1 MQEIYN
7 QLRELSYNLYWSWN
21 NDFYSIFDE
30 INRDFWKWS
39 SKNPVKF
46 LESINHNYLFEIIE
60 KKDLKDKI
68 HRVYRDYRDYL
79 NKETYFGKSL
89 KEEDTPK
96 IIYLSAEYGITKCLK
111 FYSGGLGTLSGDH
124 LKSASDLGVPLVGVG
139 LAYLYGYF
147 RQYINHDGYQSEL
160 YEQNFFESM
169 PMNLALDEDY
179 RPIKISIEILG
190 KSVYAQIWILNIGKI
205 KLYLLDTF
213 VDENA
218 VEDKRI
224 TDILYGGETDKRIL
238 QEILLGIGG
247 LRAMA
252 ALNIKVRGCHMN
264 EGHSAFLVFE
274 RIKEMMNKHNIS
286 FKEAQEKCYYSNV
299 FTTHTPVP
307 AGIDIFPRWLMD
319 KYFRNYAEK
328 ELKIS
333 FNELFEEGDLT
344 RNQNNNDHF
353 NMAYLALNNSNF
365 VNGVSKLHGK
375 IARKMWALPETRSQ
389 IISITNGIH
398 TKTYLSPESESFYRK
413 NFGKNWFSKPTLLEE
428 LKDLPDETIWKM
440 RQRNRAALISHIRE
454 RVLDKLKLTH
464 ESEDKIQEVQE
475 LLDDKTLTIGFARR
489 FATYKRGTLIFRN
502 LERLKKIISN
512 EKMKVQFVF
521 SGKAHP
527 KDEGGKNLIA
537 EIVRY
542 TNTEFFKNKIV
553 FIDNYDM
560 EVAKQLVSG
569 CDVWLNN
576 PMRPLEASGTSGMKA
591 VANGCLNFSI
601 LDGWWVEGYAPD
613 NGWKIESPANID
625 NLNVSAV
632 DNYESES
639 MYNTLER
646 DIIPLF
652 YDRDSKGIPVKWVS
666 KIKNSICSLSKYFN
680 TERMVKEYYEMF
692 YSELK

>member
-21 NDFYSIFDE
+21 NDFNSILDE

-46 LESINHNYLFEIIE
+46 LESINHNYLYDIIE
-60 KKDLKDKI
+60 KKNLKDKI
-68 HRVYRDYRDYL
+68 HRVYRDYREYI
-79 NKETYFGKSL
+79 NKETFFGKKTDDKDS
-89 KEEDTPK
+89 PK

-147 RQYINHDGYQSEL
+147 RQYINQEGHQSEL
-160 YEQNFFESM
+160 YEQNYFDSL
-169 PMNLALDEDY
+169 PMNLVLDEDY
-179 RPIKISIEILG
+179 KPIKISIEILG
-190 KSVYAQIWILNIGKI
+190 KNVYAQIWSLNIGRI

-247 LRAMA
+247 LRAIA
-252 ALNIKVRGCHMN
+252 AMGIKIKGCHMN

-274 RIKEMMNKHNIS
+274 RIKDMMNKEKIS
-286 FKEAQEKCYYSNV
+286 FKEAQEKCYHSNV

-307 AGIDIFPRWLMD
+307 AGIDIFPRWLIE
-319 KYFRNYAEK
+319 KYFHNYAVS
-328 ELKIS
+328 ELHIS

-344 RNQNNNDHF
+344 RDQKFNDHF
-353 NMAYLALNNSNF
+353 NMAYLAINNSNY
-365 VNGVSKLHGK
+365 VNGVSKLHAK
-375 IARKMWALPETRSQ
+375 IARKMWALPESRSQ

-398 TKTYLSPESESFYRK
+398 TKTYLSLESENFYKK
-413 NFGKNWFSKPTLLEE
+413 NFGKHWMTKSSFAEE
-428 LKDLPDETIWKM
+428 LKALPDDIIWKM
-440 RQRNRAALISHIRE
+440 RQRNRKSLVMQIRE
-454 RVLDKLKLTH
+454 RIEDKLKLMH
-464 ESEDKIQEVQE
+464 DSEEKLQEVND
-475 LLDDKTLTIGFARR
+475 LLDEKALTIGFARR

-502 LERLKKIISN
+502 IERLKKIISN
-512 EKMKVQFVF
+512 EKLKVQFVF

-527 KDEGGKNLIA
+527 KDEGGKYFIS
-537 EIVRY
+537 EIVKY
-542 TNTEFFKNKIV
+542 TESESFKNKIV

-560 EVAKQLVSG
+560 EVAKLLVSG

-576 PMRPLEASGTSGMKA
+576 PRRPLEASGTSGMKA

-601 LDGWWVEGYAPD
+601 LDGWWLEGYSPE
-613 NGWKIESPANID
+613 NGWKIDSPD
-625 NLNVSAV
+625 NWENMYEYDT

-639 MYNTLER
+639 MYNTLEN

-652 YDRDSKGIPVKWVS
+652 YDRDSKDIPVKWVN
-666 KIKNSICSLSKYFN
+666 KIKTSIINLAGNFN
-680 TERMVKEYYEMF
+680 TGRMVKEYYELF